1 MDEQCYQDSG
11 HIYLGNR
18 RYSGVVGRNGNQS
31 IVDAKLVEH
40 PIDQLHLYV
49 RILFGGRIE
58 GPFRIL
64 GLWSQAVYILYGP
77 AQFLRRNHKVRHLTL
92 GIWIG

>member
-1 MDEQCYQDSG
+1 
-11 HIYLGNR
+11 
-18 RYSGVVGRNGNQS
+18 RNGDQS
-31 IVDAKLVEH
+31 IVDAKLLEH

-64 GLWSQAVYILYGP
+64 GLWSRAVYIFYGP
-77 AQFLRRNHKVRHLTL
+77 AQFLRQYHKMRYLTM
-92 GIWIG
+92 GMWIR